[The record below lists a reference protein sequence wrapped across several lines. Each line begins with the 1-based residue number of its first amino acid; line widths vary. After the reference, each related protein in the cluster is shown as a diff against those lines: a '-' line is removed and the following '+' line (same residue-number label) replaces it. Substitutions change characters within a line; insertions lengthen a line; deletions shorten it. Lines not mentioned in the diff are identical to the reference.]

1 MALDR
6 VDDVRAADWLSQIHV
21 QKIIVRLQGWRYGL
35 ISGGNPFK
43 APNSYKKCLCLLGST
58 VLCRP
63 QQQWSATKKKSI
75 GLYFVSRHYA
85 NCLFV
90 SCSRTQLGANSCVF
104 SLSCQQIYLSVSLCS
119 ILFDFIS

>member
-1 MALDR
+1 MALNR

-21 QKIIVRLQGWRYGL
+21 NLSYVYKVSDTVF

-63 QQQWSATKKKSI
+63 QQQWSAIKKKITWSLFRQSSVRELPVLAAA
-75 GLYFVSRHYA
+75 GL
-85 NCLFV
+85 
-90 SCSRTQLGANSCVF
+90 NSELTAAFSFLPTNLSFCF
-104 SLSCQQIYLSVSLCS
+104 SLFYLTSS
-119 ILFDFIS
+119 